1 MSKWWWPPD
10 LHLSPA
16 ALVPILQSEPPKTPY
31 LSMLLKK
38 SKAVVHGV
46 LLNHVRHYGSK
57 GYSSHHPPGSVVVPA
72 YSAVLI
78 ERRVTCLRWPRSASP
93 LYAFAVRWTGLCSGG
108 AEVSCNQGYKKWQCL
123 VSDSRFEAH
132 EFSEGLWGIVSS
144 PFLSFT
150 LLFGPSH
157 VDLLSWT
164 VHRLFLLI
172 WVQTSHPDQRV
183 SVFNQL
189 GLKKTRKTRWF
200 GWQLSMWKKQ
210 RDYQRTEN
218 KPLFSSLHLTA
229 SSASTSGTSAPSL
242 MYARRCRLRCHCH
255 AEIQMEKQKH
265 NLVGLS
271 FH

>member
-57 GYSSHHPPGSVVVPA
+57 GYSSHRPPGSVVVPA

-108 AEVSCNQGYKKWQCL
+108 AEVSCNQGYKKMTMFSFWLTVWGSWVLWRSLGHCF
-123 VSDSRFEAH
+123 VS
-132 EFSEGLWGIVSS
+132 FSQLHTSLWSKS
-144 PFLSFT
+144 C
-150 LLFGPSH
+150 GPSQLDCPPTLPPH
-157 VDLLSWT
+157 LST
-164 VHRLFLLI
+164 DFP
-172 WVQTSHPDQRV
+172 SGPK
-183 SVFNQL
+183 SVCL
-189 GLKKTRKTRWF
+189 
-200 GWQLSMWKKQ
+200 
-210 RDYQRTEN
+210 
-218 KPLFSSLHLTA
+218 
-229 SSASTSGTSAPSL
+229 
-242 MYARRCRLRCHCH
+242 
-255 AEIQMEKQKH
+255 
-265 NLVGLS
+265 
-271 FH
+271 